1 MSQAVLYGPG
11 REGFLKGEI
20 SWNVA
25 TIKVDLGRGYTFDS
39 TDKFVSDLTSHT
51 AVSTYTL
58 SGKTVTDG
66 VADASDFSFP
76 AVGAGT
82 ACTYMVIY
90 QASAVTGGAD
100 VATSAQRV
108 IAYID
113 NSTGLP
119 VTPNGADIAVTF
131 DSGAN
136 RIFKL

>member
-11 REGFLKGEI
+11 REGFLKGEV

-25 TIKVDLGRGYTFDS
+25 TIKIVLGRGYTFDS

-51 AVSTYTL
+51 AVATATL
-58 SGKTVTDG
+58 GSKNVTDG
-66 VADASDFSFP
+66 VADAADFSFP
-76 AVGAGT
+76 TVGAGA
-82 ACTYMVIY
+82 ACTYLVIY

-100 VATSAQRV
+100 VATSAQRL

-113 NSTGLP
+113 NASGLP
-119 VTPNGADIAVTF
+119 ITPNGTDIAVSF
-131 DSGAN
+131 DSGAS